1 MGKIILYGPYSK
13 TVGRIDWIHPAH
25 CRSKWRSSV
34 KTAMSLR
41 VPQRR
46 EGGISD
52 DWRNYQV
59 RKMWLLSAV
68 SYDRVQHHVTSLM
81 FMHHA
86 PCTMYHTPCT
96 INHAPCTMH
105 HTPCTIHH
113 APCTTHLV
121 HPLHRTSWLLS
132 APHQVNAPHFM
143 QLGSS
148 LPCSKQPTTCPYPEP
163 VKSNYNSTSM
173 FFIGVIPLCIVN
185 IHILPS
191 KTQHMYINTVMKY
204 RLHQGHMFRL

>member
-96 INHAPCTMH
+96 INHAPYTMHHKPCTMYYAPYTMHHKPCTMYYAPYTMH
-105 HTPCTIHH
+105 HTPCTMHH
-113 APCTTHLV
+113 AP
-121 HPLHRTSWLLS
+121 RT
-132 APHQVNAPHFM
+132 PFAPHF
-143 QLGSS
+143 LTTISS
-148 LPCSKQPTTCPYPEP
+148 S
-163 VKSNYNSTSM
+163 
-173 FFIGVIPLCIVN
+173 
-185 IHILPS
+185 PS
-191 KTQHMYINTVMKY
+191 
-204 RLHQGHMFRL
+204 